1 MKSRFAIT
9 VFTGVLLLAESR
21 AERSLIDAYQPTSL
35 LGTEGESDPLRT
47 GEWIAATIVSRPVII
62 GGAFPESPVH
72 AVSLPHKIAGATEG
86 FPEES
91 NLIVIVGGDVHAE
104 WGQTEDQIIA
114 DFTKAKV
121 PENLGVTLIQVMKMT
136 AVCLEKTLG
145 TQHEKPIK
153 IKWLAPEGVSLTDAK
168 LPTEI
173 IKTGE
178 QPGTGQPATRSQ
190 SKSEGGDKPQPES
203 EGRSR

>member
-1 MKSRFAIT
+1 MKSRFTIT
-9 VFTGVLLLAESR
+9 VLAGVFLLAESR

-35 LGTEGESDPLRT
+35 LGTEGEGDPLGT

-62 GGAFPESPVH
+62 GGAFPECPVR

-86 FPEES
+86 YPEES

-114 DFTKAKV
+114 DFSKAKV
-121 PENLGVTLIQVMKMT
+121 PENLGVTLIQVMKIT
-136 AVCLEKTLG
+136 AVCMEKTLG

-173 IKTGE
+173 RKTGE
-178 QPGTGQPATRSQ
+178 QAGAGQPATALQ
-190 SKSEGGDKPQPES
+190 LKSEGKEKPQPES
-203 EGRSR
+203 ERRSR

>member
-1 MKSRFAIT
+1 
-9 VFTGVLLLAESR
+9 
-21 AERSLIDAYQPTSL
+21 
-35 LGTEGESDPLRT
+35 
-47 GEWIAATIVSRPVII
+47 VII

-91 NLIVIVGGDVHAE
+91 NLIVIVGGDVRAE

-114 DFTKAKV
+114 DFSKAKV

-136 AVCLEKTLG
+136 ALCLEKTLG

-153 IKWLAPEGVSLTDAK
+153 IKWLTPDGVSLTDAK

-173 IKTGE
+173 KKTGE
-178 QPGTGQPATRSQ
+178 QAGAGQPATASE
-190 SKSEGGDKPQPES
+190 SKTEGGEKPKPEA

>member
-1 MKSRFAIT
+1 MKSRFVIT
-9 VFTGVLLLAESR
+9 VVTSLLLLAETH

-35 LGTEGESDPLRT
+35 LGTEGEGDPLGT
-47 GEWIAATIVSRPVII
+47 GEWIAATIVSRPVLI
-62 GGAFPESPVH
+62 GGAFPESPVR
-72 AVSLPHKIAGATEG
+72 AVSLPHKIAGAPAG

-91 NLIVIVGGDVHAE
+91 NLIVIVGGEVHAE
-104 WGQTEDQIIA
+104 WGRTEDLVIA
-114 DFTKAKV
+114 DFSKAKV

-136 AVCLEKTLG
+136 AVCLKKTLG

-153 IKWLAPEGVSLTDAK
+153 IKWLAPEGVSIADAK

-173 IKTGE
+173 RKTGE
-178 QPGTGQPATRSQ
+178 QAETGQAATHPEP
-190 SKSEGGDKPQPES
+190 KSGGGNKPQPEA

>member
-1 MKSRFAIT
+1 MKSRFVTT
-9 VFTGVLLLAESR
+9 VLASVLLLAESR

-35 LGTEGESDPLRT
+35 LGTEGDADPLGT
-47 GEWIAATIVSRPVII
+47 GEPIAATIVSRPVII

-91 NLIVIVGGDVHAE
+91 NLIVIVGGDVYAE
-104 WGQTEDQIIA
+104 WGQTEDRIIA
-114 DFTKAKV
+114 DFSKSKV

-153 IKWLAPEGVSLTDAK
+153 IKWLAPEGVSLTDAG
-168 LPTEI
+168 LPPEI
-173 IKTGE
+173 KKAGE
-178 QPGTGQPATRSQ
+178 SGPG
-190 SKSEGGDKPQPES
+190 E
-203 EGRSR
+203 

>member
-1 MKSRFAIT
+1 MAYTFSLIKKSQFAIT
-9 VFTGVLLLAESR
+9 LLAGVLLLAESR
-21 AERSLIDAYQPTSL
+21 ADRSLIDAFQPTSL
-35 LGTEGESDPLRT
+35 LGTEGKSDPLGT

-104 WGQTEDQIIA
+104 WGQTEDLIIA
-114 DFTKAKV
+114 DFSKAKV

-145 TQHEKPIK
+145 TQYEKPIK
-153 IKWLAPEGVSLTDAK
+153 IKWMAPEGVSLADAK

-173 IKTGE
+173 KKTG
-178 QPGTGQPATRSQ
+178 
-190 SKSEGGDKPQPES
+190 KSGRNGD
-203 EGRSR
+203 

>member
-1 MKSRFAIT
+1 MKSRIAT
-9 VFTGVLLLAESR
+9 TLLAGVLLLAESR
-21 AERSLIDAYQPTSL
+21 AERSIIAAYQPTSL
-35 LGTEGESDPLRT
+35 LGTEGECDPLGT
-47 GEWIAATIVSRPVII
+47 GEWVAATLVSRPVIV

-104 WGQTEDQIIA
+104 SGQKEDQIIA
-114 DFTKAKV
+114 DFSKAKV

-136 AVCLEKTLG
+136 ALCLEKTLG

-153 IKWLAPEGVSLTDAK
+153 IKWLAPEGMSLADAK
-168 LPTEI
+168 LPSEI
-173 IKTGE
+173 RTTGK
-178 QPGTGQPATRSQ
+178 QAGTGQPATRSQ
-190 SKSEGGDKPQPES
+190 TKSERSDKPQPDA
-203 EGRSR
+203 EGGSR

>member
-1 MKSRFAIT
+1 MKSRFVITAI
-9 VFTGVLLLAESR
+9 VSMLLLAESH

-35 LGTEGESDPLRT
+35 LGTEGEGDPLGT

-72 AVSLPHKIAGATEG
+72 AVSLPHKIAGAPDG
-86 FPEES
+86 FPVES

-104 WGQTEDQIIA
+104 WGQTDDQIIA
-114 DFTKAKV
+114 DFSKAKV
-121 PENLGVTLIQVMKMT
+121 PENLGVTLIQAMKMT

-153 IKWLAPEGVSLTDAK
+153 IKWLAPEGVSPTDAK

-173 IKTGE
+173 KKTGE
-178 QPGTGQPATRSQ
+178 S
-190 SKSEGGDKPQPES
+190 
-203 EGRSR
+203 GR

>member
-1 MKSRFAIT
+1 MKSRFVIT
-9 VFTGVLLLAESR
+9 VLASVLLLAESR

-35 LGTEGESDPLRT
+35 LGTEGNDDPLGT
-47 GEWIAATIVSRPVII
+47 GESIAATIVSRPVII

-91 NLIVIVGGDVHAE
+91 NLIVIVGGNVHAE
-104 WGQTEDQIIA
+104 WGKTEDQIIA
-114 DFTKAKV
+114 DFSKAKV
-121 PENLGVTLIQVMKMT
+121 PENLGVTLIQVMKLT

-153 IKWLAPEGVSLTDAK
+153 IKWLAPEGMSLSDAG
-168 LPTEI
+168 LPPEI
-173 IKTGE
+173 KMTGE
-178 QPGTGQPATRSQ
+178 QGGAGQPATRSE
-190 SKSEGGDKPQPES
+190 SKPEGGDKPQPES
-203 EGRSR
+203 EERSR

>member
-9 VFTGVLLLAESR
+9 LLAGVFLLAEAR

-35 LGTEGESDPLRT
+35 LGTEGECDPLGT

-62 GGAFPESPVH
+62 GDAFPESPVD
-72 AVSLPHKIAGATEG
+72 AVSLPHRIAGATEG

-91 NLIVIVGGDVHAE
+91 NLIVIVGGDVRAE
-104 WGQTEDQIIA
+104 WGETEDQIIA
-114 DFTKAKV
+114 DFSKAKV

-153 IKWLAPEGVSLTDAK
+153 IKWMAPEGVSLTDAE

-173 IKTGE
+173 KR
-178 QPGTGQPATRSQ
+178 TGQQGGGGTPAAR
-190 SKSEGGDKPQPES
+190 PES
-203 EGRSR
+203 E

>member
-1 MKSRFAIT
+1 MKRLFVIPFLIS
-9 VFTGVLLLAESR
+9 LLLLNVSR
-21 AERSLIDAYQPTSL
+21 AERSIIEVYQPTSL
-35 LGTEGESDPLRT
+35 LGTESEGNPLGT
-47 GEWIAATIVSRPVII
+47 GEWMAATIVSRPVII

-72 AVSLPHKIAGATEG
+72 AVTLPHKIAGAPDG

-91 NLIVIVGGDVHAE
+91 NLIVIVGGDVRAE

-114 DFTKAKV
+114 DFSKAKL

-136 AVCLEKTLG
+136 ALCLDKTLG

-153 IKWLAPEGVSLTDAK
+153 IKWLAPAGISLADAG

-173 IKTGE
+173 KKNRE
-178 QPGTGQPATRSQ
+178 QGAASN
-190 SKSEGGDKPQPES
+190 GDKPAN
-203 EGRSR
+203 